1 MKYFILIFIS
11 LITLFIITSCGLI
24 HTTKVDKEEAKFAK
38 EYSGLYVF
46 DKKLRDEII
55 QRKKEREE
63 YSQNRLKTINDEKE
77 KILRSLFTEKEI
89 QDFRDMVA
97 RDRKRRVVRRYFDEV
112 YEKENEILRE
122 LNKKYPD
129 LTDSKFPQT
138 LSNGNKYGFSAYGSY
153 NDENL
158 KPYYQKIKEYMGEEV
173 FEKLSRG
180 LAVTSY
186 YVDKNGKEIPITMY
200 TFIYVTTTTYGIYGD
215 EGAGVRFT
223 SRDTYNIS
231 NDNIFYFINGKFI
244 KSNDRG
250 EGATEWHQKNLLS
263 NSKIT
268 LI

>member
-1 MKYFILIFIS
+1 MKIFLLTLISFVA
-11 LITLFIITSCGLI
+11 LIIFASCGLI
-24 HTTKVDKEEAKFAK
+24 YTTKGAPTKEQK
-38 EYSGLYVF
+38 ELVKKYAGLYVF
-46 DKKLRDEII
+46 NKKLRDEVI
-55 QRKKEREE
+55 QREKEREE
-63 YSQNRLKTINDEKE
+63 YSQNRLKMIEEEKE

-97 RDRKRRVVRRYFDEV
+97 RDRERRVVRRYFDEV
-112 YEKENEILRE
+112 YEKENEIFRE
-122 LNKKYPD
+122 LTKKYPD
-129 LTDSKFPQT
+129 LIDNKFPET
-138 LSNGNKYGFSAYGSY
+138 LSNGSKYYHNY
-153 NDENL
+153 QLNINDENL

-250 EGATEWHQKNLLS
+250 EGATE
-263 NSKIT
+263 
-268 LI
+268 